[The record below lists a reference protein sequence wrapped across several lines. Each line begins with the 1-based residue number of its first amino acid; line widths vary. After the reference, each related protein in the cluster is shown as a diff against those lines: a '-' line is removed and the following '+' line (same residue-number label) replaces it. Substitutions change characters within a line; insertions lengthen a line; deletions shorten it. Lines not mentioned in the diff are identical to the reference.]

1 MSQWKAEEIRR
12 KATSEPEIRDEDIP
26 QIIARAQDLQDQA
39 EKRAAEQTTAEDVT
53 EIARELGIETR
64 WVEQALE
71 ENRKPPQPS
80 AQQSAEQPVV
90 EAPPSPVNSKASA
103 ILRRADTWLGLSIV
117 SFLWLGLLAAAPIL
131 LAHRA
136 RRAAQSGDV
145 ELAQSRLQVARVVF
159 FSLTAMIGLSF
170 LFALLVVVLLAA

>member
-12 KATSEPEIRDEDIP
+12 KATAEPDIRDEDIP

-39 EKRAAEQTTAEDVT
+39 EKRAAEHPTAEDVT

-80 AQQSAEQPVV
+80 TQQRAEQPVV
-90 EAPPSPVNSKASA
+90 EGAPSPVVSDASA
-103 ILRRADTWLGLSIV
+103 VLRRADTWLGLSIV

-131 LAHRA
+131 LVHRA
-136 RRAAQSGDV
+136 RRAAQSGDAD
-145 ELAQSRLQVARVVF
+145 LAQSRLQVARVVF
-159 FSLTAMIGLSF
+159 LSLTAMIGLSI
-170 LFALLVVVLLAA
+170 LLAVLILVVAVV